1 MDPLHL
7 LRSCLSRRNS
17 RQHRNEL
24 NPGPVNEKALAY
36 KDDPEEMNFTG
47 NSTLNLAAEDT
58 ADKILSTLL
67 SAEKIDINLQNKIRM
82 IVWKGEQEVQANSSW
97 WAERVANAI
106 LAGLE
111 ALVEAVQ
118 QKEIQ
123 LTGAMLN
130 AFTEGENLA
139 MDFKKDHP
147 VAATAIVVVAVI
159 AFAVAVVLLAPE
171 ILEAL
176 GFVARGPLLRVSLT
190 TADENIADMTLRI
203 IRFSLAVLAWGCGM
217 RIALCAPAEPCCT
230 VREVIDLSVWA
241 CPACILLGVI
251 VV

>member
-7 LRSCLSRRNS
+7 LRSCLSRRNN
-17 RQHRNEL
+17 RQPHDKL
-24 NPGPVNEKALAY
+24 NPGSSNEKRLAY
-36 KDDPEEMNFTG
+36 KDDSEEMSYTG
-47 NSTLNLAAEDT
+47 GLAQDLAAEDT
-58 ADKILSTLL
+58 AEKILSTLL
-67 SAEKIDINLQNKIRM
+67 SAEKIDINLQNRIRM
-82 IVWKGEQEVQANSSW
+82 IVWKGEREVQANSSW

-139 MDFKKDHP
+139 MDFKREHP
-147 VAATAIVVVAVI
+147 VVATAIVVVAVI

-176 GFVARGPLLRVSLT
+176 GFVARGPLSRTLPT
-190 TADENIADMTLRI
+190 TVE
-203 IRFSLAVLAWGCGM
+203 
-217 RIALCAPAEPCCT
+217 
-230 VREVIDLSVWA
+230 
-241 CPACILLGVI
+241 
-251 VV
+251 